1 MSISFSGLASGL
13 DTDSWISA
21 LVDAKKAS
29 WIKPLEDQKTNLGYQ
44 KTAINSVKS
53 TYSSLLSATQTFTDS
68 KFGTAKDIFA
78 SNNVSVSDTKKITAM
93 VTNSTPR
100 QNLSMQV
107 LQLAS
112 PTKVTSAFSVASSI
126 DESTPVSSIS
136 SGNITEGN
144 MSFYV
149 DGKRFSVDI
158 SKEDTL
164 GDIAEK
170 MKSAAVDENGNS
182 LIDVNFDNGKFS
194 IVSTTGNE
202 QIRIGSNLDTSNFM
216 SALALKNN
224 EDGSVS
230 SAYAVSAIDLTKPLT
245 SVDSGFFKY
254 DENGEKVPAIEEGT
268 FTIGGAEITITE
280 NTTMNELISRINS
293 ASNANATA
301 FYDTVQNK
309 MIITS
314 KQDGAF
320 NVNIEGG
327 TSNITD
333 ILGLT
338 QNGDIIPE
346 TQQLGQN
353 AKVVINGSTIETYS
367 NTITSEVSGI
377 AGLTLDLKNITE
389 EGETI
394 DITIGQDTDSIVKE
408 VETLIKAINEMIA
421 TSDKATASG
430 AALQYDTSINS
441 LRSDVRMSLT
451 TAANGADKYKT
462 LASIGITTGKVGSSV
477 DADTNKF
484 EIDKD
489 KLVEALKTDP
499 QAVKDLLIGNSTN
512 GTTGIIQNV
521 QDIVNDALDAEN
533 GFFANRETTITS
545 QITNITSRIDS
556 KMSQLTKYQER
567 LELQFQNMEKQISK
581 LQSQQSQMSSV
592 LGLQ

>member
-29 WIKPLEDQKTNLGYQ
+29 WIKPLEEQKTSLGYQ

-68 KFGTAKDIFA
+68 RFGTAKDIFA
-78 SNNVSVSDTKKITAM
+78 SNSVSVSDTKKITAM

-126 DESTPVSSIS
+126 DENTSVSSIS
-136 SGNITEGN
+136 SGNVTEGS

-149 DGKRFSVDI
+149 GGKRFSVDI
-158 SKEDTL
+158 SLEDTL
-164 GDIAEK
+164 GDVAEK
-170 MKSAAVDENGNS
+170 MKSIAVDENGNS
-182 LIDVNFDNGKFS
+182 LIDVSFDDGKFS
-194 IVSTTGNE
+194 IASATGND
-202 QIRIGSNLDTSNFM
+202 QIRIGSNFDTSNFM

-224 EDGSVS
+224 EDGTVS

-254 DENGEKVPAIEEGT
+254 DKNGEKVPAIEEGT
-268 FTIGGAEITITE
+268 FTIGGAEITVTE

-309 MIITS
+309 MVITS

-353 AKVVINGSTIETYS
+353 AKVIINGSTIETYS
-367 NTITSEVSGI
+367 NTITSEVSGV
-377 AGLTLDLKNITE
+377 AGLTLDIKSITE

-394 DITIGQDTDSIVKE
+394 DISIGQDTDSIVKE
-408 VETLIKAINEMIA
+408 VETLINAINEMIT

-441 LRSDVRMSLT
+441 LRSDVRMTLT

-462 LASIGITTGKVGSSV
+462 LASIGITTGKVGTSLE
-477 DADTNKF
+477 ADTNKF

-489 KLVEALKTDP
+489 KLIEALKTDP
-499 QAVKDLLIGNSTN
+499 QAVKDLLIGNGEEGS
-512 GTTGIIQNV
+512 TGIVQNV
-521 QDIVNDALDAEN
+521 QDIVNDALDAEK
-533 GFFANRETTITS
+533 GFFANRETTINS
-545 QITNITSRIDS
+545 QISNITSRIDS
-556 KMSQLTKYQER
+556 KTSQLTKYQER
-567 LELQFQNMEKQISK
+567 LEIQFQNMEKQISK

-592 LGLQ
+592 LGV